1 MPLPKLNTPT
11 YELTLPSSNRKIKYR
26 PFLVKEEKI
35 LLIAMETEDEKE
47 MQNAVKQILKNCILT
62 RGISVDKLA
71 VFDIEYLFLNIRGKS
86 VGEEITLNI
95 VCPDDET
102 TEVEVAVNVED
113 VKIQKSDKHNTVIQ
127 LNDKVGIVMKYPS
140 MEMFVKN
147 NITGDPDQQKVDTIF
162 DMTIDCISQVV
173 EGEDVLESKS
183 FSKKEMLE
191 FVETFDTQQ
200 FQKIQDFF
208 ETMPKLSHKIEVTNP
223 NTKVKSEV
231 VIEGLSSFFD

>member
-1 MPLPKLNTPT
+1 
-11 YELTLPSSNRKIKYR
+11 
-26 PFLVKEEKI
+26 
-35 LLIAMETEDEKE
+35 MESEDEKE

-62 RGISVDKLA
+62 RGISVDKLT

-86 VGEEITLNI
+86 VGEEIKLNV
-95 VCPDDET
+95 VCPDDDV

-113 VKIQKSDKHNTVIQ
+113 VKIQKSDKHDPVIQ
-127 LNDKVGIVMKYPS
+127 LTDQVGIVMKYPS

-147 NITGDPDQQKVDTIF
+147 NITGENQQKVDTIF

-208 ETMPKLSHKIEVTNP
+208 ETMPKLSHTIKVLNPKTN
-223 NTKVKSEV
+223 VESEV

>member
-11 YELTLPSSNRKIKYR
+11 YELTLPSSNRKVKYR

-35 LLIAMETEDEKE
+35 LLIAMESEDEKE

-86 VGEEITLNI
+86 VGEDIKLNI
-95 VCPDDET
+95 VCPDDEV
-102 TEVEVAVNVED
+102 TEVEVSVNVED
-113 VKIQKSDKHNTVIQ
+113 VKIQKSDKHDPVIQ
-127 LNDKVGIVMKYPS
+127 LTDQVAIVMKYPS

-147 NITGDPDQQKVDTIF
+147 NITGENQQKVDTIF

-208 ETMPKLSHKIEVTNP
+208 ETMPKLSHTIKVLNPKTN
-223 NTKVKSEV
+223 VESEV

>member
-1 MPLPKLNTPT
+1 
-11 YELTLPSSNRKIKYR
+11 
-26 PFLVKEEKI
+26 
-35 LLIAMETEDEKE
+35 MESEDEKE

-86 VGEEITLNI
+86 VGEEIKLNV
-95 VCPDDET
+95 VCPDDDV
-102 TEVEVAVNVED
+102 TEVEVSVNVED
-113 VKIQKSDKHNTVIQ
+113 VKIQKSDNHDSVIQ
-127 LNDKVGIVMKYPS
+127 LTDQVAIVMKYPS

-147 NITGDPDQQKVDTIF
+147 NITGENQQKVDTIF

-173 EGEDVLESKS
+173 EGEDVLEAKS

-208 ETMPKLSHKIEVTNP
+208 ETMPKLSHTIKVLNPKTN
-223 NTKVKSEV
+223 VESEV

>member
-11 YELTLPSSNRKIKYR
+11 YELTLPSSNRKVKYR

-35 LLIAMETEDEKE
+35 LLIAMESEDEKE

-95 VCPDDET
+95 VCPDDEK

-113 VKIQKSDKHNTVIQ
+113 VKIQKSDKHDPVIQ
-127 LNDKVGIVMKYPS
+127 LTDQVGIVMKYPS

-147 NITGDPDQQKVDTIF
+147 NITGENQQKVDTIF

-173 EGEDVLESKS
+173 EGEDVLEAKS

-208 ETMPKLSHKIEVTNP
+208 ETMPKLSHKIEVLNP
-223 NTKVKSEV
+223 NTNVKSQV
-231 VIEGLSSFFD
+231 TIEGLSSFFD

>member
-1 MPLPKLNTPT
+1 
-11 YELTLPSSNRKIKYR
+11 
-26 PFLVKEEKI
+26 
-35 LLIAMETEDEKE
+35 MESEDEKE

-86 VGEEITLNI
+86 VGEDIKLNV
-95 VCPDDET
+95 VCPDDEV
-102 TEVEVAVNVED
+102 TEVEVSVNVED
-113 VKIQKSDKHNTVIQ
+113 VKIQKSDKHDPVIQ
-127 LNDKVGIVMKYPS
+127 LTDQVAIVMKYPS

-147 NITGDPDQQKVDTIF
+147 NITGENQQKVDTIF

-173 EGEDVLESKS
+173 EGEDVLEAKS

-208 ETMPKLSHKIEVTNP
+208 ETMPKLSHTIKVLNPKTN
-223 NTKVKSEV
+223 VESEV

>member
-11 YELTLPSSNRKIKYR
+11 YELTLPSSNRKVKYR

-35 LLIAMETEDEKE
+35 LLIAMESEDEKE

-86 VGEEITLNI
+86 VGEDIKLNI
-95 VCPDDET
+95 VCPDDEV
-102 TEVEVAVNVED
+102 TEVEVSVNVED
-113 VKIQKSDKHNTVIQ
+113 VKIQKSDKHDPVIQ
-127 LNDKVGIVMKYPS
+127 LTDQVAIVMKYPS

-147 NITGDPDQQKVDTIF
+147 NITGESQQKVDTIF

-173 EGEDVLESKS
+173 EGEDVLEAKS

-208 ETMPKLSHKIEVTNP
+208 ETMPKLSHKIKVLNP
-223 NTKVKSEV
+223 NTNIESEV
-231 VIEGLSSFFD
+231 TIEGLSSFFD

>member
-11 YELTLPSSNRKIKYR
+11 YELTLPSSNRKVKYR

-173 EGEDVLESKS
+173 EGEDVLEAKS

>member
-11 YELTLPSSNRKIKYR
+11 YELTLPSSNRKVKYR

-35 LLIAMETEDEKE
+35 LLIAMESEDEKE

-62 RGISVDKLA
+62 RGISLDKLA

-86 VGEEITLNI
+86 VGEDIKLNV
-95 VCPDDET
+95 VCPDDEV
-102 TEVEVAVNVED
+102 TEVEVSVNVED
-113 VKIQKSDKHNTVIQ
+113 VKIQKSDNHDSVIQ
-127 LNDKVGIVMKYPS
+127 LTDQVAIVMKYPS

-147 NITGDPDQQKVDTIF
+147 NITGENQQKVDTIF

-208 ETMPKLSHKIEVTNP
+208 ETMPKLSHTIKVLNPKTN
-223 NTKVKSEV
+223 VESEV

>member
-11 YELTLPSSNRKIKYR
+11 YELTLPSSNRKVKYR

-35 LLIAMETEDEKE
+35 LLIAMESEDEKE

-86 VGEEITLNI
+86 VGEDIKLNV
-95 VCPDDET
+95 VCPDDEV
-102 TEVEVAVNVED
+102 TEVEVSVNVED
-113 VKIQKSDKHNTVIQ
+113 VKIQKSDNHDSVIQ
-127 LNDKVGIVMKYPS
+127 LTDQVAIVMKYPS

-147 NITGDPDQQKVDTIF
+147 NITGENQQKVDTIF

-208 ETMPKLSHKIEVTNP
+208 ETMPKLSHTIKVLNPKTN
-223 NTKVKSEV
+223 VESEV
-231 VIEGLSSFFD
+231 VIEGLSRFFD

>member
-11 YELTLPSSNRKIKYR
+11 YELTLPSSNRKVKYR

-35 LLIAMETEDEKE
+35 LLIAMESEDEKE

-95 VCPDDET
+95 VCPDDEK

-113 VKIQKSDKHNTVIQ
+113 VKIQKSDKHDPVIQ
-127 LNDKVGIVMKYPS
+127 LTDQVGIVMKYPS

-147 NITGDPDQQKVDTIF
+147 NITGDNTQKVDTIF

-173 EGEDVLESKS
+173 EGEDVLEAKS

-208 ETMPKLSHKIEVTNP
+208 ETMPKLSHKIEVLNP
-223 NTKVKSEV
+223 NTNVKSQV
-231 VIEGLSSFFD
+231 TIEGLSSFFD

>member
-1 MPLPKLNTPT
+1 MPLPKLITPT
-11 YELTLPSSNRKIKYR
+11 YELTLPSSNRKVKYR

>member
-11 YELTLPSSNRKIKYR
+11 YELILPSSNRKVKYR

-35 LLIAMETEDEKE
+35 LLIAMETEDEKQ

-86 VGEEITLNI
+86 VGEDITLNI
-95 VCPDDET
+95 VCPDDEE
-102 TEVEVAVNVED
+102 TEVEVSVNVEN
-113 VKIQKSDKHNTVIQ
+113 VKIQKSDKHDPVIKLTDQ
-127 LNDKVGIVMKYPS
+127 VAIVMKYPS

-147 NITGDPDQQKVDTIF
+147 NITGENQQKVDTIF

-173 EGEDVLESKS
+173 EGESVLEAKS
-183 FSKKEMLE
+183 FSKKELLE

-208 ETMPKLSHKIEVTNP
+208 ETMPKLSHKIKVVNPKTN
-223 NTKVKSEV
+223 VESEV

>member
-11 YELTLPSSNRKIKYR
+11 YELTLPSSNRKVKYR

>member
-11 YELTLPSSNRKIKYR
+11 YELTLPSSNRKVKYR

-35 LLIAMETEDEKE
+35 LLIAMESEDEKE

-86 VGEEITLNI
+86 VGEDIKLNI
-95 VCPDDET
+95 VCPDDEV
-102 TEVEVAVNVED
+102 TEVEVSVNVED
-113 VKIQKSDKHNTVIQ
+113 VKIQKSDKHDSVIQ
-127 LNDKVGIVMKYPS
+127 LTDQVAIVMKYPS

-147 NITGDPDQQKVDTIF
+147 NITGENQQKVDTIF

-173 EGEDVLESKS
+173 EGEDVLEAKS

-208 ETMPKLSHKIEVTNP
+208 ETMPKLSHKIKVLNPKTNIE
-223 NTKVKSEV
+223 SDV

>member
-11 YELTLPSSNRKIKYR
+11 YELTLPSSNRKVKYR

-35 LLIAMETEDEKE
+35 LLIAMESEDEKE

-86 VGEEITLNI
+86 VGEDIKLNI
-95 VCPDDET
+95 VCPDDEV
-102 TEVEVAVNVED
+102 TEVEVSVNVED
-113 VKIQKSDKHNTVIQ
+113 VKIQKSDKHDPVIQ
-127 LNDKVGIVMKYPS
+127 LTDQVAIVMKYPS

-147 NITGDPDQQKVDTIF
+147 NITGESQQKVDTIF

-173 EGEDVLESKS
+173 EGEDVLEAKS

-208 ETMPKLSHKIEVTNP
+208 ETMPKLSHKIKVLNPKTN
-223 NTKVKSEV
+223 VKSEV

>member
-11 YELTLPSSNRKIKYR
+11 YELTLPSSNRKVKYR

-35 LLIAMETEDEKE
+35 LLIAMESEDEKE

-86 VGEEITLNI
+86 VGEDIKLNV
-95 VCPDDET
+95 VCPDDEV
-102 TEVEVAVNVED
+102 TEVEVSVNVED
-113 VKIQKSDKHNTVIQ
+113 VKIQKSDNHDSVIQ
-127 LNDKVGIVMKYPS
+127 LTDQVAIVMKYPS

-147 NITGDPDQQKVDTIF
+147 NITGENQQKVDTIF

-173 EGEDVLESKS
+173 EGEDVLEAKS

-208 ETMPKLSHKIEVTNP
+208 ETMPKLSHTIKVLNPKTN
-223 NTKVKSEV
+223 VESEV

>member
-11 YELTLPSSNRKIKYR
+11 YELILPSSNRKVKYR

-35 LLIAMETEDEKE
+35 LLIAMETEDEKQ

-86 VGEEITLNI
+86 VGEDITLNI
-95 VCPDDET
+95 VCPDDEE
-102 TEVEVAVNVED
+102 TEVEVSVNVEN
-113 VKIQKSDKHNTVIQ
+113 VKIQKSDKHDPVIKLTDQ
-127 LNDKVGIVMKYPS
+127 VAIVMKYPS

-147 NITGDPDQQKVDTIF
+147 NITGENQQKVDTIF

-173 EGEDVLESKS
+173 EGENVLEAKS
-183 FSKKEMLE
+183 FSKKELLE

-208 ETMPKLSHKIEVTNP
+208 ETMPKLSHKIKVVNPKTN
-223 NTKVKSEV
+223 VESEV

>member
-11 YELTLPSSNRKIKYR
+11 YELTLPSSNRKVKYR

-35 LLIAMETEDEKE
+35 LLIAMESEDEKE

-95 VCPDDET
+95 VCPDDEK

-113 VKIQKSDKHNTVIQ
+113 VKIQKSDKHDPVIQ
-127 LNDKVGIVMKYPS
+127 LNDQVGIVMKYPS

-147 NITGDPDQQKVDTIF
+147 NITGDNTQKVDTIF

-173 EGEDVLESKS
+173 EGEDVLEAKS

-208 ETMPKLSHKIEVTNP
+208 ETMPKLSHKIKVLNPKTNI
-223 NTKVKSEV
+223 KSEV

>member
-11 YELTLPSSNRKIKYR
+11 YELTLPSSNRKVKYR

-35 LLIAMETEDEKE
+35 LLIAMESEDEKE

-86 VGEEITLNI
+86 VGEEIKLNV
-95 VCPDDET
+95 VCPDDDV

-113 VKIQKSDKHNTVIQ
+113 VKIQKSDKHDPVIQ
-127 LNDKVGIVMKYPS
+127 LTDQVGIVMKYPS

-147 NITGDPDQQKVDTIF
+147 NITGDNTQKVDTIF

-173 EGEDVLESKS
+173 EGEDVLEAKS

-208 ETMPKLSHKIEVTNP
+208 ETMPKLSHKIKVLNPKTN
-223 NTKVKSEV
+223 VKSEV

>member
-11 YELTLPSSNRKIKYR
+11 YELTLPSSNRKVKYR

-162 DMTIDCISQVV
+162 DMTIDCISQVCLLYTSPSPR
-173 EGEDVLESKS
+173 DSNS
-183 FSKKEMLE
+183 RRY
-191 FVETFDTQQ
+191 
-200 FQKIQDFF
+200 KI
-208 ETMPKLSHKIEVTNP
+208 
-223 NTKVKSEV
+223 
-231 VIEGLSSFFD
+231 SSRLCLN

>member
-11 YELTLPSSNRKIKYR
+11 YDLTLPSSNRKVKYR

-35 LLIAMETEDEKE
+35 LLIAMESEDEKE

-95 VCPDDET
+95 VCPDDEK

-113 VKIQKSDKHNTVIQ
+113 VKIQKSDKHDPVIQ
-127 LNDKVGIVMKYPS
+127 LNDQVGIVMKYPS

-147 NITGDPDQQKVDTIF
+147 NITGDNTQKVDTIF

-173 EGEDVLESKS
+173 EGEDVLEAKS

-208 ETMPKLSHKIEVTNP
+208 ETMPKLSHKIEVLNP
-223 NTKVKSEV
+223 NTNVKSQV
-231 VIEGLSSFFD
+231 TIEGLSSFFD

>member
-11 YELTLPSSNRKIKYR
+11 YELTLPSSNRKVKYR

-35 LLIAMETEDEKE
+35 LLIAMESEDEKE

-86 VGEEITLNI
+86 VGEDIKLNV
-95 VCPDDET
+95 VCPDDEV
-102 TEVEVAVNVED
+102 TEVEVSVNVED
-113 VKIQKSDKHNTVIQ
+113 VKIQKSDNHDSVIQ
-127 LNDKVGIVMKYPS
+127 LTDQVAIVMKYPS

-147 NITGDPDQQKVDTIF
+147 NITGENQQKVDTIF

-173 EGEDVLESKS
+173 EGEDVLEAKS

-208 ETMPKLSHKIEVTNP
+208 ETMPKLSHTIKVLNP
-223 NTKVKSEV
+223 KSNVESEV

>member
-11 YELTLPSSNRKIKYR
+11 YELTLPSSNRKVKYR

-35 LLIAMETEDEKE
+35 LLIAMESEDEKE

-86 VGEEITLNI
+86 VGEDIKLNV
-95 VCPDDET
+95 VCPDDEV
-102 TEVEVAVNVED
+102 TEVEVSVNVED
-113 VKIQKSDKHNTVIQ
+113 VKIQKSDKHDPVIQ
-127 LNDKVGIVMKYPS
+127 LTDQVAIVMKYPS

-147 NITGDPDQQKVDTIF
+147 NITGENQQKVDTIF

-173 EGEDVLESKS
+173 EGEDVLEAKS

-208 ETMPKLSHKIEVTNP
+208 ETMPKLSHKIKVLNPKTNIE
-223 NTKVKSEV
+223 SDV

>member
-11 YELTLPSSNRKIKYR
+11 YELTLPSSNRKVKYR

-35 LLIAMETEDEKE
+35 LLIAMESEDEKE

-86 VGEEITLNI
+86 VGEDIKLNV
-95 VCPDDET
+95 VCPDDEV
-102 TEVEVAVNVED
+102 TEVEVSVNVED
-113 VKIQKSDKHNTVIQ
+113 VKIQKSDKHDPVIQ
-127 LNDKVGIVMKYPS
+127 LTDQVAIVMKYPS

-147 NITGDPDQQKVDTIF
+147 NITGENQQKVDTIF

-173 EGEDVLESKS
+173 EGEDVLEAKS

-208 ETMPKLSHKIEVTNP
+208 ETMPKLSHKIKVLNPKTN
-223 NTKVKSEV
+223 VKSEV

>member
-11 YELTLPSSNRKIKYR
+11 YELTLPSSNRKVKYR

-35 LLIAMETEDEKE
+35 LLIAMESEDEKE

-95 VCPDDET
+95 VCPDDEK

-113 VKIQKSDKHNTVIQ
+113 VKIQKSDKHDPVIQ
-127 LNDKVGIVMKYPS
+127 LNDQVGIVMKYPS

-147 NITGDPDQQKVDTIF
+147 NITGDNTQKVDTIF

-173 EGEDVLESKS
+173 EGEDVLEAKS

-208 ETMPKLSHKIEVTNP
+208 ETMPKLSHKIKVLNPKTN
-223 NTKVKSEV
+223 VKSEV

>member
-11 YELTLPSSNRKIKYR
+11 YELTLPSSNRKVKYR

-35 LLIAMETEDEKE
+35 LLIAMESEDEKE

-86 VGEEITLNI
+86 VGEDIKLNV
-95 VCPDDET
+95 VCPDDEV
-102 TEVEVAVNVED
+102 TEVEVSVNVED
-113 VKIQKSDKHNTVIQ
+113 VKIQKSDKHDPVIQ
-127 LNDKVGIVMKYPS
+127 LTDQVAIVMKYPS

-147 NITGDPDQQKVDTIF
+147 NITGENQQKVDTIF

-173 EGEDVLESKS
+173 EGEDVLEAKS

-208 ETMPKLSHKIEVTNP
+208 ETMPKLSHTIKVLNPKTNGE
-223 NTKVKSEV
+223 SEV
-231 VIEGLSSFFD
+231 VIVGLSSFFD

>member
-11 YELTLPSSNRKIKYR
+11 YELTLPSSNRKVKYR

-35 LLIAMETEDEKE
+35 LLIAMESEDEKE

-86 VGEEITLNI
+86 VGEDIKLNV
-95 VCPDDET
+95 VCPDDEV
-102 TEVEVAVNVED
+102 TEVEVSVNVED
-113 VKIQKSDKHNTVIQ
+113 VKIQKSDKHDPVIQ
-127 LNDKVGIVMKYPS
+127 LTDQVAIVMKYPS

-147 NITGDPDQQKVDTIF
+147 NITGENQQKVDTIF

-208 ETMPKLSHKIEVTNP
+208 ETMPKLSHTIKVLNPKTN
-223 NTKVKSEV
+223 VESEV

>member
-1 MPLPKLNTPT
+1 
-11 YELTLPSSNRKIKYR
+11 
-26 PFLVKEEKI
+26 
-35 LLIAMETEDEKE
+35 MESEDEKE

-86 VGEEITLNI
+86 VGEDIKLNV
-95 VCPDDET
+95 VCPDDEV
-102 TEVEVAVNVED
+102 TEVEVSVNVED
-113 VKIQKSDKHNTVIQ
+113 VKIQKSDKHDPVIQ
-127 LNDKVGIVMKYPS
+127 LTDQVAIVMKYPS

-147 NITGDPDQQKVDTIF
+147 NITGENQQKVDTIF

-173 EGEDVLESKS
+173 EGEDVLEAKS

-208 ETMPKLSHKIEVTNP
+208 ETMPKLSHTIKVLNP
-223 NTKVKSEV
+223 KSNVESEV

>member
-11 YELTLPSSNRKIKYR
+11 YELTLPSSNRKVKYR

-35 LLIAMETEDEKE
+35 LLIAMESEDEKE

-86 VGEEITLNI
+86 VGEDIKLNI
-95 VCPDDET
+95 VCPDDEV
-102 TEVEVAVNVED
+102 TEVEVSVNVED
-113 VKIQKSDKHNTVIQ
+113 VKIQKSDNHDSVIQ
-127 LNDKVGIVMKYPS
+127 LTDQVAIVMKYPS

-147 NITGDPDQQKVDTIF
+147 NITGENQQKVDTIF

-173 EGEDVLESKS
+173 EGEDVLEAKS

-200 FQKIQDFF
+200 FQKIQEFF
-208 ETMPKLSHKIEVTNP
+208 ETMPKLSHTIKVLNPKTN
-223 NTKVKSEV
+223 VESEV

>member
-11 YELTLPSSNRKIKYR
+11 YELTLPSSNRKVKYR

-35 LLIAMETEDEKE
+35 LLIAMESEDEKE

-86 VGEEITLNI
+86 VGEDIKLNI
-95 VCPDDET
+95 VCPDDEV
-102 TEVEVAVNVED
+102 TEVEVSVNVED
-113 VKIQKSDKHNTVIQ
+113 VKIQKSDNHDSVIQ
-127 LNDKVGIVMKYPS
+127 LTDQVAIVMKYPS

-147 NITGDPDQQKVDTIF
+147 NITGENQQKVDTIF

-173 EGEDVLESKS
+173 EGEDVLEAKS

-208 ETMPKLSHKIEVTNP
+208 ETMPKLSHTIKVLNPKTNIE
-223 NTKVKSEV
+223 SEV

>member
-11 YELTLPSSNRKIKYR
+11 YELTLPSSNRKVKYR

-35 LLIAMETEDEKE
+35 LLIAMESEDEKE

-86 VGEEITLNI
+86 VGEDIKLNI
-95 VCPDDET
+95 VCPDDEV
-102 TEVEVAVNVED
+102 TEVEVSVNVED
-113 VKIQKSDKHNTVIQ
+113 VKIQKSDKHDPVIQ
-127 LNDKVGIVMKYPS
+127 LTDQVAIVMKYPS

-147 NITGDPDQQKVDTIF
+147 NITGESQQKVDTIF

-173 EGEDVLESKS
+173 EGEDVLEAKS

-208 ETMPKLSHKIEVTNP
+208 ETMPKLSHKIKVLNPKTNIESEVT
-223 NTKVKSEV
+223 
-231 VIEGLSSFFD
+231 IEGLSSFFD

>member
-11 YELTLPSSNRKIKYR
+11 YELTLPSSNRKVKYR

-35 LLIAMETEDEKE
+35 LLIAMESEDEKE

-95 VCPDDET
+95 VCPDDEK

-113 VKIQKSDKHNTVIQ
+113 VKIQKSDKHDPVIQ
-127 LNDKVGIVMKYPS
+127 LNDQVGIVMKYPS

-147 NITGDPDQQKVDTIF
+147 NITGDNTQKVDTIF

-173 EGEDVLESKS
+173 EGEDVLEAKS

-208 ETMPKLSHKIEVTNP
+208 ETMPKLSHTVDVTNP
-223 NTKVKSEV
+223 NTGVKSQV
-231 VIEGLSSFFD
+231 VIEGLASFFD

>member
-11 YELTLPSSNRKIKYR
+11 YELTLPSSNRKVKYR

-35 LLIAMETEDEKE
+35 LLIAMESEDEKE

-86 VGEEITLNI
+86 VGEDIKLNI
-95 VCPDDET
+95 VCPDDEV
-102 TEVEVAVNVED
+102 TEVEVSVNVED
-113 VKIQKSDKHNTVIQ
+113 VKIQKSDKHDSVIQ
-127 LNDKVGIVMKYPS
+127 LTDQVAIVMKYPS

-147 NITGDPDQQKVDTIF
+147 NITGENQQKVDTIF

-173 EGEDVLESKS
+173 EGEDVLEAKS

-208 ETMPKLSHKIEVTNP
+208 ETMPKLSHTIKVLNPKTNIE
-223 NTKVKSEV
+223 SEV

>member
-1 MPLPKLNTPT
+1 
-11 YELTLPSSNRKIKYR
+11 
-26 PFLVKEEKI
+26 
-35 LLIAMETEDEKE
+35 MESEDEKE

-71 VFDIEYLFLNIRGKS
+71 VFDIEYLFLKIRGKS
-86 VGEEITLNI
+86 VCEDIKLYI
-95 VCPDDET
+95 VCPDDEV
-102 TEVEVAVNVED
+102 TEVEVSVNVED
-113 VKIQKSDKHNTVIQ
+113 VKIQKSDKHDPVIQ
-127 LNDKVGIVMKYPS
+127 LTDQVAIVMKYPS

-147 NITGDPDQQKVDTIF
+147 NITGESQQKVDTIF

-173 EGEDVLESKS
+173 EGEDVLEAKS

-208 ETMPKLSHKIEVTNP
+208 ETMPKLSHTIKVLNPKTNIE
-223 NTKVKSEV
+223 SEV